1 MADVVWKD
9 VNFDAHSPDAN
20 WNEVSGI
27 YIMAKRQLNGSWHP
41 LYIGQAKSFKDRLSN
56 HEQWP
61 SARRLGATHILAAV
75 VGRQEDR
82 DRIERDLIQSTQPQL
97 NTQLK

>member
-1 MADVVWKD
+1 MADAHWKG
-9 VNFDAHSPDAN
+9 VNFDAHAPDVN
-20 WNEVSGI
+20 WNDVGGI
-27 YIMAKRQLNGSWHP
+27 YIMAKKQPSGGWHP
-41 LYIGQAKSFKDRLSN
+41 FYIGQAKSLKDRLSN

-75 VGRQEDR
+75 VGQQAER